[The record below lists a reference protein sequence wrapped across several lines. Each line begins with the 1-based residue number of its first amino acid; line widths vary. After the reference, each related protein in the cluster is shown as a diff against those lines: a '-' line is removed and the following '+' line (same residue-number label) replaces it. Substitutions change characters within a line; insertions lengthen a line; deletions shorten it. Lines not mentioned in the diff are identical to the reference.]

1 MMESFLGIARESAW
15 WGWAILLLA
24 ALGTYAWRGLGVLL
38 SGRLDQNSALFRWI
52 TCVTYAMVA
61 SLVIRIIVLP
71 VGVLAQVPTGYRIA
85 AAGTAF
91 AIMVFRRNALV
102 PAITT
107 GTVMI
112 MVLAWLA

>member
-1 MMESFLGIARESAW
+1 MESFFGIARQSEW
-15 WGWAILLLA
+15 WGWAILALA
-24 ALGTYAWRGLGVLL
+24 AVGTYAWRGLGVML
-38 SGRLDQNSALFRWI
+38 SGKLHQESALFRWV

-71 VGVLAQVPTGYRIA
+71 VGVLSQVPMVYRIA

-91 AIMVFRRNALV
+91 AIMVMRRNALV

-107 GTVMI
+107 GTAMI
-112 MVLAWLA
+112 MLFAWLG

>member
-1 MMESFLGIARESAW
+1 MDYFFGIARDSAW
-15 WGWAILLLA
+15 WAWMILLLA
-24 ALGTYAWRGLGVLL
+24 AAGTYTWRGLGVLL
-38 SGRLDQNSALFRWI
+38 SGKLDQNSALFRWV

-71 VGVLAQVPTGYRIA
+71 VGVLSQVPMVYRIA

-91 AIMVFRRNALV
+91 AIMVLRRNALV

-107 GTVMI
+107 GTAM
-112 MVLAWLA
+112 MMLFAWLG

>member
-1 MMESFLGIARESAW
+1 MDYFFGIARESAW
-15 WGWAILLLA
+15 WGWAILILA
-24 ALGTYAWRGLGVLL
+24 AAGTYAWRGLGVLL
-38 SGRLDQNSALFRWI
+38 SGKLDQNSALFRWI

-71 VGVLAQVPTGYRIA
+71 VGVLAQVPLAYRIT

-91 AIMVFRRNALV
+91 AIMVMRRNALV

-107 GTVMI
+107 GTLM
-112 MVLAWLA
+112 MMLFAWLG